1 MDGRLQLLDSTFI
14 KDWNYVENFLPYL
27 VELQWKFSEMW
38 MFTKIITWIEILS
51 DLKKDLWHD
60 NGLLLITFRNMNRF
74 TVDYRDFNF
83 YVLFHTQYKWE
94 HFAFKIRAYER
105 MEIQKIFPFIFFV
118 AYG

>member
-51 DLKKDLWHD
+51 DLKKDL
-60 NGLLLITFRNMNRF
+60 
-74 TVDYRDFNF
+74 
-83 YVLFHTQYKWE
+83 
-94 HFAFKIRAYER
+94 
-105 MEIQKIFPFIFFV
+105 
-118 AYG
+118 